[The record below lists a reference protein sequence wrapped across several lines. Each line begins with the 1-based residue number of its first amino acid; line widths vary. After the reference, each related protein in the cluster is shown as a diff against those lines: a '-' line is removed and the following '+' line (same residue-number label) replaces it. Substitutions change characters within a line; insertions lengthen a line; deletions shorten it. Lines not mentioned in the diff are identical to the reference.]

1 MSSDR
6 TSRTLITLAAIGLAL
21 WAVWVVRDVLPPFLI
36 ALALALLLDPL
47 HDRMQRRGLP
57 RGAAVAITFAGFLAA
72 FVGVIAF
79 LLPRAFAQVRD
90 LLQNVELYGARL
102 QRALDTW
109 SIEHAEDLRRMGLP
123 ATVSDLWQQYQ
134 VDVGRYVQLVL
145 QRVFEGL
152 QASAGL
158 LGWLVL
164 IPIVTLYLL
173 IDLDR
178 FQARLLH
185 VIPEAHRETAGL
197 LALQVGRVFSAY
209 LRGLTAICAAYGLLV
224 YVVLLV
230 GFQLPY
236 ALILGLTAAVLYAIP
251 YLGQLALIGVCLVVA
266 WVTGYGAPQIV
277 GLVIALILVGQL
289 FDQLVTPRVIGRQ
302 VGLHPVI
309 GLFAL
314 MVGGQLF
321 GLAGMVIAVP
331 VAASARVVLIHL
343 FPRLGEPLPA
353 KAAEPDLSSEPQAH
367 LAPHK
372 LNDGVPGHNAP

>member
-1 MSSDR
+1 MASDG
-6 TSRTLITLAAIGLAL
+6 TSRTLVTLAGVGLAF
-21 WAVWVVRDVLPPFLI
+21 WAVWLVRDVLPPFLI

-57 RGAAVAITFAGFLAA
+57 RAAAVAITFAAFLAA

-79 LLPRAFAQVRD
+79 LLPKAVAQVSE
-90 LLQNVELYGARL
+90 LLQNMELYGARL
-102 QRALDTW
+102 QSALDTW
-109 SIEHAEDLRRMGLP
+109 SIEHSEDLRRMGLP
-123 ATVSDLWQQYQ
+123 ATLSDLWQQYQ
-134 VDVGRYVQLVL
+134 ADVGRYVQLVL

-152 QASAGL
+152 QASAGV

-173 IDLDR
+173 MDLDR
-178 FQARLLH
+178 FQARILH
-185 VIPEAHRETAGL
+185 VIPEAHRETAGH

-224 YVVLLV
+224 YLVLFL
-230 GFQLPY
+230 GFRLPY
-236 ALILGLTAAVLYAIP
+236 ALILGLAAAVLYAIP
-251 YLGQLALIGVCLVVA
+251 YLGQIALIAVCLIVA
-266 WVTGYGAPQIV
+266 WVTGYQAPQIV
-277 GLVIALILVGQL
+277 GLVVSLILVGQL

-343 FPRLGEPLPA
+343 FPRLAEPLPE
-353 KAAEPDLSSEPQAH
+353 KRAEPEL
-367 LAPHK
+367 
-372 LNDGVPGHNAP
+372 DG